1 MTHETVHLTID
12 DAILIHA
19 DQIARYG
26 GDPGLRD
33 PGLLASA
40 LAQPRASFGGH
51 AAHADLYEQAG
62 AYLFHIVSNHPFIDG
77 NKRVGAVAALVF
89 LELNGV
95 SIVAPT
101 GDLYTLVMGVV
112 SGDVRKQEVAQ
123 FFRTRAR

>member
-1 MTHETVHLTID
+1 MTRGPVHLAVD
-12 DAILIHA
+12 DAVLIHA

-51 AAHADLYEQAG
+51 AAHTDLFEQAS

-95 SIVAPT
+95 RIVAPP
-101 GDLYTLVMGVV
+101 GELYALVMGVV
-112 SGDVRKQEVAQ
+112 SGEVRKPEIAS
-123 FFRTRAR
+123 FLRTRAP